1 MNKQR
6 RFNTGI
12 LLIIATMLFI
22 SGNILAQQQ
31 PGQDRNQPPKSPSTT
46 EVNKM
51 VDDLSTNLSLSESQK
66 KEVSQLFTAHFNNVK
81 GSIGNKEGKG
91 SPEEMQQK
99 RKDFEE
105 QVKSLLNDKQKT
117 GFDEFMKSRGP
128 QHNQQQKP
136 NRPKK

>member
-1 MNKQR
+1 MKKPI

-12 LLIIATMLFI
+12 LLIIAAMLFI

-31 PGQDRNQPPKSPSTT
+31 PERNQPPKPPTVT

-51 VDDLSTNLSLSESQK
+51 VDDLSAKLSLDKVQK
-66 KEVSQLFTAHFNNVK
+66 QKVSDLFTAHFNNDRE
-81 GSIGNKEGKG
+81 SIGNKEGKG

-105 QVKSLLNDKQKT
+105 QVKGLLNNEQKVA
-117 GFDEFMKSRGP
+117 FDNFMKSRGP
-128 QHNQQQKP
+128 QQNQQQQQK
-136 NRPKK
+136 R

>member
-1 MNKQR
+1 MNKQS

-22 SGNILAQQQ
+22 SGNLLAQQ
-31 PGQDRNQPPKSPSTT
+31 DRNPPPKPPSTE

-51 VDDLSTNLSLSESQK
+51 VDELSTNLSLSESQK
-66 KEVSQLFTAHFNNVK
+66 KEVSELFTAHFNKVRE
-81 GSIGNKEGKG
+81 SMGNREGKG

-105 QVKSLLNDKQKT
+105 QVKSILNDEQKVQ
-117 GFDEFMKSRGP
+117 FDKFIKSHGP
-128 QHNQQQKP
+128 QSDQQKP
-136 NRPKK
+136 NR